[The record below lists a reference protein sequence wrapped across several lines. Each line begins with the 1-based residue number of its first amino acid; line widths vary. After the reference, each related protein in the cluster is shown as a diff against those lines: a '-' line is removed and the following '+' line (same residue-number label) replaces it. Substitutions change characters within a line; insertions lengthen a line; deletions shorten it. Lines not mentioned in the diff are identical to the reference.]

1 MAQEIERKFLTKS
14 DAWRSQAIGRFYR
27 QGYLST
33 VKERTVRIRTI
44 KNEGYITVKGIAKGA
59 VRAEYEYEIPVKDA
73 NEMLDTLCEQPII
86 EKMRYEIENNEL
98 IWLVDEFEGV
108 NKGLILVE
116 VELSD
121 ENQKIALPDWVGA
134 EVTGDP
140 NYFNSNLTRNP
151 YLGWGKKQE

>member
-14 DAWRSQAIGRFYR
+14 DAWRSNAIGRFYR

-44 KNEGYITVKGIAKGA
+44 RNEGYITVKGIAKGA
-59 VRAEYEYEIPVKDA
+59 ARAEYEYEIPVKDA

-86 EKMRYEIENNEL
+86 EKMRYEVEHNEL

-121 ENQKIALPDWVGA
+121 ENQKIVLPDWVGA
-134 EVTGDP
+134 EVTDDP
-140 NYFNSNLTRNP
+140 NHFNSNLTRNP
-151 YLGWGKKQE
+151 YLGWEKKQ

>member
-14 DAWRSQAIGRFYR
+14 DAWRSNARGRFYR

-44 KNEGYITVKGIAKGA
+44 RNEGYITVKGIAKGA
-59 VRAEYEYEIPVKDA
+59 ARAEYEYEIPVKDA

-86 EKMRYEIENNEL
+86 EKMRYEIEHNEL

-121 ENQKIALPDWVGA
+121 ENQKLVLPDWVGA

-151 YLGWGKKQE
+151 YLGREKKH